1 MASDAFLNSI
11 EINFKKAADY
21 IQKID
26 GPTILSED
34 LANQIMMANAT
45 YVVRFGVR
53 LRGTVYTFTGY
64 RSVHSDHFEPVKGGI
79 RYDLAVNQEEV
90 EALAALMTYK
100 CSLMDLPFGGSKGA
114 LIVDPYRWKNEE
126 LERITRRFT
135 FELAKRDLIHPSQN
149 VPGPDM
155 GTDENVMAWMADEYR
170 RLNPT
175 EIDAMAAVTGKPI
188 AVGGIDGR
196 TEATGRGVYYSILE
210 FLKNKKDRQKSKL
223 RQGLEDQKVII
234 QGFGNVGYHVASL
247 LHQSGAKI
255 IAIIERD
262 GSVVNQDGIDIES
275 LKKYFT
281 KKRSFEGYDGYSKVR
296 GRFLTK
302 DCDILIPAATEGV
315 INKNNASNI
324 KAKLIVEGGNGPV
337 TSDADKILR
346 KKGIMVIPDFYA
358 NSGGVIVSYF
368 EWVKNLSKMRYGLMQ
383 EREVEKRSENL
394 VNTLEAMTS
403 STFPSDFK
411 DDYIKGSSEIDLVRS
426 GLEEKMRQ
434 GYQSIHEVYHSDKK
448 IKDFRTAAMVI
459 ALRKVSEAYNYLGI

>member
-1 MASDAFLNSI
+1 MANNSTFLNSVNQVFD
-11 EINFKKAADY
+11 EASSL
-21 IQKID
+21 
-26 GPTILSED
+26 LSLPED
-34 LANQIMMANAT
+34 LARKIKLANSV
-45 YVVRFGVR
+45 YQVNFGVR
-53 LRGTVYTFTGY
+53 LRKTLYTFTGY
-64 RSVHSDHFEPVKGGI
+64 RCVHSEHVEPVKGGI
-79 RYDLAVNQEEV
+79 RYSLSATQDEV

-100 CSLMDLPFGGSKGA
+100 CALMDLPFGGSKGA

-296 GRFLTK
+296 GRFL
-302 DCDILIPAATEGV
+302 
-315 INKNNASNI
+315 NQR
-324 KAKLIVEGGNGPV
+324 
-337 TSDADKILR
+337 LR
-346 KKGIMVIPDFYA
+346 Y
-358 NSGGVIVSYF
+358 SYTC
-368 EWVKNLSKMRYGLMQ
+368 RYRGSYQQ
-383 EREVEKRSENL
+383 E
-394 VNTLEAMTS
+394 
-403 STFPSDFK
+403 
-411 DDYIKGSSEIDLVRS
+411 
-426 GLEEKMRQ
+426 
-434 GYQSIHEVYHSDKK
+434 
-448 IKDFRTAAMVI
+448 
-459 ALRKVSEAYNYLGI
+459 

>member
-1 MASDAFLNSI
+1 MANNSTFLNSVNQVFD
-11 EINFKKAADY
+11 EASSL
-21 IQKID
+21 
-26 GPTILSED
+26 LSLPED
-34 LANQIMMANAT
+34 LARKIKLANSV
-45 YVVRFGVR
+45 YQVNFGVR
-53 LRGTVYTFTGY
+53 LRKTLYTFTGY
-64 RSVHSDHFEPVKGGI
+64 RCVHSEHVEPVKGGI
-79 RYDLAVNQEEV
+79 RYSLSATQDEV

-126 LERITRRFT
+126 LERITRRFP

-262 GSVVNQDGIDIES
+262 GSVVNQDGIDVES
-275 LKKYFT
+275 LKKYFI

-346 KKGIMVIPDFYA
+346 KKGITVIPDFYA

-434 GYQSIHEVYHSDKK
+434 VYQSIHEVFHSDKK

-459 ALRKVSEAYNYLGI
+459 AVRKVSEAYNYLGI

>member
-1 MASDAFLNSI
+1 MANKSTFLNSVNQVFD
-11 EINFKKAADY
+11 EASLL
-21 IQKID
+21 
-26 GPTILSED
+26 LSLPED
-34 LANQIMMANAT
+34 LARKIKLANSV
-45 YVVRFGVR
+45 YQVNFGVR
-53 LRGTVYTFTGY
+53 LRKTLYTFKGY
-64 RSVHSDHFEPVKGGI
+64 RCVHSEHIEPVKGGI
-79 RYDLAVNQEEV
+79 RFSLSTTQDEV

-175 EIDAMAAVTGKPI
+175 EIDAMASVTGKPI
-188 AVGGIDGR
+188 VVGGIEGR
-196 TEATGRGVYYSILE
+196 TEATGRGVYYAILE
-210 FLKNKKDRQKSKL
+210 FLKNKKDRKQSKL
-223 RQGLEDQKVII
+223 REGLEDQRIII

-247 LHQSGAKI
+247 LHKSGAKI
-255 IAIIERD
+255 ITIIERD
-262 GSVVNQDGIDIES
+262 GSVVNQDGIDVES
-275 LKKYFT
+275 LRKYFI
-281 KKRSFEGYDGYSKVR
+281 KKRSFEGYDGYSTAR

-315 INKNNASNI
+315 INKNNAINI

-346 KKGIMVIPDFYA
+346 KKGITVIPDFYA

-383 EREVEKRSENL
+383 EREVEKRSQNL
-394 VNTLEAMTS
+394 VNTLEAMTGNS
-403 STFPSDFK
+403 FPSDFK
-411 DDYIKGSSEIDLVRS
+411 DDYVKGSSEIDLVRS

-459 ALRKVSEAYNYLGI
+459 AVRKVSEAYNYLGI

>member
-1 MASDAFLNSI
+1 MYKRQANNSTFLNSVNQVFD
-11 EINFKKAADY
+11 EASSL
-21 IQKID
+21 
-26 GPTILSED
+26 LSLPED
-34 LANQIMMANAT
+34 LARKIKLANSV
-45 YVVRFGVR
+45 YQVNFGVR
-53 LRGTVYTFTGY
+53 LRKTLYTFTGY
-64 RSVHSDHFEPVKGGI
+64 RCVHSEHVEPVKGGI
-79 RYDLAVNQEEV
+79 RYSLSATQDEV

-262 GSVVNQDGIDIES
+262 GSVVNQEGIDVES
-275 LKKYFT
+275 LKKYFI

-296 GRFLTK
+296 ARFLTK

-346 KKGIMVIPDFYA
+346 KKGITVIPDFYA

-459 ALRKVSEAYNYLGI
+459 AVRKVSEAYNFLGI

>member
-1 MASDAFLNSI
+1 MANNSTFLNSVNQVFD
-11 EINFKKAADY
+11 EASSL
-21 IQKID
+21 
-26 GPTILSED
+26 LSLPED
-34 LANQIMMANAT
+34 LARKIKLANSV
-45 YVVRFGVR
+45 YQVNFGVR
-53 LRGTVYTFTGY
+53 LRKTLYTFTGY
-64 RSVHSDHFEPVKGGI
+64 RCVHSEHVEPVKGGI
-79 RYDLAVNQEEV
+79 RYSLSATQDEV

-262 GSVVNQDGIDIES
+262 GSVVNQDGIDVES
-275 LKKYFT
+275 LKKYFK
-281 KKRSFEGYDGYSKVR
+281 KKRSFEGYD
-296 GRFLTK
+296 
-302 DCDILIPAATEGV
+302 
-315 INKNNASNI
+315 
-324 KAKLIVEGGNGPV
+324 
-337 TSDADKILR
+337 
-346 KKGIMVIPDFYA
+346 
-358 NSGGVIVSYF
+358 
-368 EWVKNLSKMRYGLMQ
+368 
-383 EREVEKRSENL
+383 
-394 VNTLEAMTS
+394 
-403 STFPSDFK
+403 
-411 DDYIKGSSEIDLVRS
+411 
-426 GLEEKMRQ
+426 
-434 GYQSIHEVYHSDKK
+434 
-448 IKDFRTAAMVI
+448 
-459 ALRKVSEAYNYLGI
+459 

>member
-1 MASDAFLNSI
+1 LANNSTFLNSVNQVFD
-11 EINFKKAADY
+11 EASSL
-21 IQKID
+21 
-26 GPTILSED
+26 LSLPED
-34 LANQIMMANAT
+34 LARKIKLANSV
-45 YVVRFGVR
+45 YQVNFGVR
-53 LRGTVYTFTGY
+53 LRKTLYTFTGY
-64 RSVHSDHFEPVKGGI
+64 RCVHSEHVEPVKGGI
-79 RYDLAVNQEEV
+79 RYSLSATQDEV

-346 KKGIMVIPDFYA
+346 KKGITVIPDFYA
-358 NSGGVIVSYF
+358 N
-368 EWVKNLSKMRYGLMQ
+368 
-383 EREVEKRSENL
+383 
-394 VNTLEAMTS
+394 
-403 STFPSDFK
+403 
-411 DDYIKGSSEIDLVRS
+411 
-426 GLEEKMRQ
+426 
-434 GYQSIHEVYHSDKK
+434 
-448 IKDFRTAAMVI
+448 
-459 ALRKVSEAYNYLGI
+459 

>member
-1 MASDAFLNSI
+1 MANNSTFLNSVNQVFD
-11 EINFKKAADY
+11 EASSL
-21 IQKID
+21 
-26 GPTILSED
+26 LSLPED
-34 LANQIMMANAT
+34 LARKIKLANSV
-45 YVVRFGVR
+45 YQVNFGVR
-53 LRGTVYTFTGY
+53 LRKTLYTFTGY
-64 RSVHSDHFEPVKGGI
+64 RCVHSEHVEPVKGGI
-79 RYDLAVNQEEV
+79 RYSLSATQDEV

-262 GSVVNQDGIDIES
+262 GSVVNQDGIDVES

-324 KAKLIVEGGNGPV
+324 KAKLIVEGGNCLLY
-337 TSDADKILR
+337 TSDAAD
-346 KKGIMVIPDFYA
+346 
-358 NSGGVIVSYF
+358 
-368 EWVKNLSKMRYGLMQ
+368 E
-383 EREVEKRSENL
+383 
-394 VNTLEAMTS
+394 
-403 STFPSDFK
+403 
-411 DDYIKGSSEIDLVRS
+411 
-426 GLEEKMRQ
+426 
-434 GYQSIHEVYHSDKK
+434 
-448 IKDFRTAAMVI
+448 
-459 ALRKVSEAYNYLGI
+459 

>member
-1 MASDAFLNSI
+1 MANNSTFLNSVNQVFD
-11 EINFKKAADY
+11 EASSL
-21 IQKID
+21 
-26 GPTILSED
+26 LSLPED
-34 LANQIMMANAT
+34 LARKIKLANSV
-45 YVVRFGVR
+45 YQVNFGVR
-53 LRGTVYTFTGY
+53 LRKTLYTFTGY
-64 RSVHSDHFEPVKGGI
+64 RCVHSEHVEPVKGGI
-79 RYDLAVNQEEV
+79 RYSLSATQDEV

-262 GSVVNQDGIDIES
+262 GSVVNQDGIEKIFY
-275 LKKYFT
+275 KK
-281 KKRSFEGYDGYSKVR
+281 E
-296 GRFLTK
+296 
-302 DCDILIPAATEGV
+302 IL
-315 INKNNASNI
+315 
-324 KAKLIVEGGNGPV
+324 
-337 TSDADKILR
+337 
-346 KKGIMVIPDFYA
+346 
-358 NSGGVIVSYF
+358 
-368 EWVKNLSKMRYGLMQ
+368 
-383 EREVEKRSENL
+383 
-394 VNTLEAMTS
+394 
-403 STFPSDFK
+403 
-411 DDYIKGSSEIDLVRS
+411 
-426 GLEEKMRQ
+426 
-434 GYQSIHEVYHSDKK
+434 
-448 IKDFRTAAMVI
+448 
-459 ALRKVSEAYNYLGI
+459 

>member
-1 MASDAFLNSI
+1 
-11 EINFKKAADY
+11 
-21 IQKID
+21 
-26 GPTILSED
+26 
-34 LANQIMMANAT
+34 
-45 YVVRFGVR
+45 
-53 LRGTVYTFTGY
+53 
-64 RSVHSDHFEPVKGGI
+64 
-79 RYDLAVNQEEV
+79 
-90 EALAALMTYK
+90 
-100 CSLMDLPFGGSKGA
+100 
-114 LIVDPYRWKNEE
+114 
-126 LERITRRFT
+126 
-135 FELAKRDLIHPSQN
+135 
-149 VPGPDM
+149 
-155 GTDENVMAWMADEYR
+155 MADEYR

-262 GSVVNQDGIDIES
+262 GSVVNQDGIDVES
-275 LKKYFT
+275 LKKYFI

-346 KKGIMVIPDFYA
+346 KKGITVIPDFYA

-459 ALRKVSEAYNYLGI
+459 AVRKVSEAYNYLGI

>member
-1 MASDAFLNSI
+1 MRGHKVGI
-11 EINFKKAADY
+11 
-21 IQKID
+21 
-26 GPTILSED
+26 
-34 LANQIMMANAT
+34 
-45 YVVRFGVR
+45 YV
-53 LRGTVYTFTGY
+53 
-64 RSVHSDHFEPVKGGI
+64 
-79 RYDLAVNQEEV
+79 
-90 EALAALMTYK
+90 
-100 CSLMDLPFGGSKGA
+100 
-114 LIVDPYRWKNEE
+114 
-126 LERITRRFT
+126 
-135 FELAKRDLIHPSQN
+135 
-149 VPGPDM
+149 
-155 GTDENVMAWMADEYR
+155 
-170 RLNPT
+170 
-175 EIDAMAAVTGKPI
+175 
-188 AVGGIDGR
+188 
-196 TEATGRGVYYSILE
+196 
-210 FLKNKKDRQKSKL
+210 
-223 RQGLEDQKVII
+223 
-234 QGFGNVGYHVASL
+234 
-247 LHQSGAKI
+247 
-255 IAIIERD
+255 
-262 GSVVNQDGIDIES
+262 ES

-346 KKGIMVIPDFYA
+346 KKGITVIPDFYA

-434 GYQSIHEVYHSDKK
+434 GYQSIHEVFHSDKK

-459 ALRKVSEAYNYLGI
+459 AVRKVSEAYNYLGI

>member
-1 MASDAFLNSI
+1 MANNSTFLNSVNQVFD
-11 EINFKKAADY
+11 EASSL
-21 IQKID
+21 
-26 GPTILSED
+26 LSLPED
-34 LANQIMMANAT
+34 LARKIKLANSV
-45 YVVRFGVR
+45 YQVNFGVR
-53 LRGTVYTFTGY
+53 LRKTLYTFTGY
-64 RSVHSDHFEPVKGGI
+64 RCVHSEHVEPVKGGI
-79 RYDLAVNQEEV
+79 RYSLSATQDEV

-255 IAIIERD
+255 IEIIERD
-262 GSVVNQDGIDIES
+262 GSVVNQDGIDVES
-275 LKKYFT
+275 LKKYFI

-346 KKGIMVIPDFYA
+346 KKGITVIPDFYA

-459 ALRKVSEAYNYLGI
+459 AVRKVSEAYNYLGI

>member
-1 MASDAFLNSI
+1 MRKTL
-11 EINFKKAADY
+11 
-21 IQKID
+21 
-26 GPTILSED
+26 
-34 LANQIMMANAT
+34 
-45 YVVRFGVR
+45 
-53 LRGTVYTFTGY
+53 YTFTGY
-64 RSVHSDHFEPVKGGI
+64 RCVHSEHVEPVKGGI
-79 RYDLAVNQEEV
+79 RYSLSATQDEV

-262 GSVVNQDGIDIES
+262 GSVVNQDGIDVES
-275 LKKYFT
+275 LKKYFI
-281 KKRSFEGYDGYSKVR
+281 KKRSFEGYDGYSESQRAFFNQRLRYSYTGGYR
-296 GRFLTK
+296 G
-302 DCDILIPAATEGV
+302 
-315 INKNNASNI
+315 
-324 KAKLIVEGGNGPV
+324 
-337 TSDADKILR
+337 
-346 KKGIMVIPDFYA
+346 
-358 NSGGVIVSYF
+358 SYQ
-368 EWVKNLSKMRYGLMQ
+368 Q
-383 EREVEKRSENL
+383 E
-394 VNTLEAMTS
+394 
-403 STFPSDFK
+403 
-411 DDYIKGSSEIDLVRS
+411 
-426 GLEEKMRQ
+426 
-434 GYQSIHEVYHSDKK
+434 
-448 IKDFRTAAMVI
+448 
-459 ALRKVSEAYNYLGI
+459 

>member
-1 MASDAFLNSI
+1 MANNSTFLNSVNQVFD
-11 EINFKKAADY
+11 EASSLLFL
-21 IQKID
+21 
-26 GPTILSED
+26 PED
-34 LANQIMMANAT
+34 LARKIKLANSV
-45 YVVRFGVR
+45 YQVNFGVR
-53 LRGTVYTFTGY
+53 LRKTLYTFTGY
-64 RSVHSDHFEPVKGGI
+64 RCVHSEHVEPVKGGI
-79 RYDLAVNQEEV
+79 RYSLSATQDEV

-114 LIVDPYRWKNEE
+114 LIADPYRWKNEE

-262 GSVVNQDGIDIES
+262 GSVVNQDGIDVES
-275 LKKYFT
+275 LKKYFI

-346 KKGIMVIPDFYA
+346 KKGITVKPDFYA

-459 ALRKVSEAYNYLGI
+459 AVRKVSEAYNYLGI

>member
-1 MASDAFLNSI
+1 MANNSTFLNSVNQVFD
-11 EINFKKAADY
+11 EASSL
-21 IQKID
+21 
-26 GPTILSED
+26 LSLPED
-34 LANQIMMANAT
+34 LARKIKLANSV
-45 YVVRFGVR
+45 YQVNFGVR
-53 LRGTVYTFTGY
+53 LRKTLYTFTGY
-64 RSVHSDHFEPVKGGI
+64 RCVHSEHVEPVKGGI
-79 RYDLAVNQEEV
+79 RYSLSATQDEV

-135 FELAKRDLIHPSQN
+135 FERAKRDLIHPSQN

-196 TEATGRGVYYSILE
+196 TEATGRGVYYSIVE

-262 GSVVNQDGIDIES
+262 GSVVNQDGIDLS
-275 LKKYFT
+275 LGPCFA
-281 KKRSFEGYDGYSKVR
+281 EGS
-296 GRFLTK
+296 
-302 DCDILIPAATEGV
+302 
-315 INKNNASNI
+315 
-324 KAKLIVEGGNGPV
+324 
-337 TSDADKILR
+337 
-346 KKGIMVIPDFYA
+346 
-358 NSGGVIVSYF
+358 
-368 EWVKNLSKMRYGLMQ
+368 
-383 EREVEKRSENL
+383 
-394 VNTLEAMTS
+394 
-403 STFPSDFK
+403 
-411 DDYIKGSSEIDLVRS
+411 
-426 GLEEKMRQ
+426 
-434 GYQSIHEVYHSDKK
+434 YQSINFDSFNLEFQHPFLARSYSLSGV
-448 IKDFRTAAMVI
+448 
-459 ALRKVSEAYNYLGI
+459 

>member
-1 MASDAFLNSI
+1 MANNSTFLNSVNQVFD
-11 EINFKKAADY
+11 EASSL
-21 IQKID
+21 
-26 GPTILSED
+26 LSLPED
-34 LANQIMMANAT
+34 LARKIKLANSV
-45 YVVRFGVR
+45 YQVNFGVR
-53 LRGTVYTFTGY
+53 LRKTLYTFTGY
-64 RSVHSDHFEPVKGGI
+64 RCVHSEHVEPVKGGI
-79 RYDLAVNQEEV
+79 RYSLSATQDEV

-188 AVGGIDGR
+188 VVGGIDGR

-262 GSVVNQDGIDIES
+262 GSVVNQDGIDVES

-346 KKGIMVIPDFYA
+346 KKGITVIPDFYA

-459 ALRKVSEAYNYLGI
+459 AVRKVSEAYNYLGI

>member
-1 MASDAFLNSI
+1 MCIRD
-11 EINFKKAADY
+11 
-21 IQKID
+21 
-26 GPTILSED
+26 
-34 LANQIMMANAT
+34 
-45 YVVRFGVR
+45 R
-53 LRGTVYTFTGY
+53 
-64 RSVHSDHFEPVKGGI
+64 VKGGI
-79 RYDLAVNQEEV
+79 RYSLSATQDEV

-275 LKKYFT
+275 LKKYFI

-346 KKGIMVIPDFYA
+346 KKGITVIPDFYA

-459 ALRKVSEAYNYLGI
+459 AVRKVSEAYNYLGI

>member
-1 MASDAFLNSI
+1 MANNSTFLNSVNQVFD
-11 EINFKKAADY
+11 EASSL
-21 IQKID
+21 
-26 GPTILSED
+26 LSLPED
-34 LANQIMMANAT
+34 LARKIKLANSV
-45 YVVRFGVR
+45 YQVNFGVR
-53 LRGTVYTFTGY
+53 LRKTLYTFTGY
-64 RSVHSDHFEPVKGGI
+64 RCVHSEHVEPVKGGI
-79 RYDLAVNQEEV
+79 RYSLSATQDEV

-262 GSVVNQDGIDIES
+262 GSVVNQDGIDVES
-275 LKKYFT
+275 LKKYFI

-346 KKGIMVIPDFYA
+346 KKGITVIPDFLCQ
-358 NSGGVIVSYF
+358 F
-368 EWVKNLSKMRYGLMQ
+368 R
-383 EREVEKRSENL
+383 RC
-394 VNTLEAMTS
+394 
-403 STFPSDFK
+403 
-411 DDYIKGSSEIDLVRS
+411 
-426 GLEEKMRQ
+426 
-434 GYQSIHEVYHSDKK
+434 HSVL
-448 IKDFRTAAMVI
+448 F
-459 ALRKVSEAYNYLGI
+459 

>member
-1 MASDAFLNSI
+1 MANNSTFLNSVNQVFD
-11 EINFKKAADY
+11 EASSL
-21 IQKID
+21 
-26 GPTILSED
+26 LSLPED
-34 LANQIMMANAT
+34 LARKIKLANSV
-45 YVVRFGVR
+45 YQVNFGVR
-53 LRGTVYTFTGY
+53 LRKTLYTFTGY
-64 RSVHSDHFEPVKGGI
+64 RCVHSEHVEPVKGGI
-79 RYDLAVNQEEV
+79 RYSLSATQDEV

-262 GSVVNQDGIDIES
+262 GSVVNQDGIDVES
-275 LKKYFT
+275 LKKYFI
-281 KKRSFEGYDGYSKVR
+281 KKRSFEGYDGYLKVR

-346 KKGIMVIPDFYA
+346 KKGITVIPDFYA

-459 ALRKVSEAYNYLGI
+459 AVRKVSEAYNYLGI

>member
-1 MASDAFLNSI
+1 MANNSTFLNSVNQVFD
-11 EINFKKAADY
+11 EASSL
-21 IQKID
+21 
-26 GPTILSED
+26 LSLPED
-34 LANQIMMANAT
+34 LARKIKLANSV
-45 YVVRFGVR
+45 YQVNFGVR
-53 LRGTVYTFTGY
+53 LRKTLYTFTGY
-64 RSVHSDHFEPVKGGI
+64 RCVHSEHVEPVKGGI
-79 RYDLAVNQEEV
+79 RYSLSATQDEV

-135 FELAKRDLIHPSQN
+135 FELAKRYLIHPSQN

-223 RQGLEDQKVII
+223 REGLEDQKVII

-262 GSVVNQDGIDIES
+262 GSVVNQDGIDVES

-337 TSDADKILR
+337 TSDADKILI
-346 KKGIMVIPDFYA
+346 KKGITVIPDFYA

-459 ALRKVSEAYNYLGI
+459 AVRKVSEAYNYLGI

>member
-1 MASDAFLNSI
+1 MANNSTFLNSVNQDFD
-11 EINFKKAADY
+11 EASSL
-21 IQKID
+21 
-26 GPTILSED
+26 LSLPED
-34 LANQIMMANAT
+34 LARKIKLANSI
-45 YVVRFGVR
+45 YQVNFGVR
-53 LRGTVYTFTGY
+53 LRKTLYTFTGY
-64 RSVHSDHFEPVKGGI
+64 RCVHSEHVEPVKGGI
-79 RYDLAVNQEEV
+79 RYSLSATQDEV

-262 GSVVNQDGIDIES
+262 GSVVNQDGIDVES

-346 KKGIMVIPDFYA
+346 KKGITVIPDFYA

-394 VNTLEAMTS
+394 VNTLEAMTN

-459 ALRKVSEAYNYLGI
+459 AVRKVSEAYNYLGI